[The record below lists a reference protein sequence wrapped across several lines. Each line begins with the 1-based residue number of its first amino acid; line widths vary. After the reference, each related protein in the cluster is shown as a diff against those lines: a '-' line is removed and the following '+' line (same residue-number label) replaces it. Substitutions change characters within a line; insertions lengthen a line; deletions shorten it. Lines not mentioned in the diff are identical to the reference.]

1 MDHTDGENEKKGK
14 KVLFALTNVCVVL
27 KNRSNAKCV
36 ERKPSQGDERANSNR
51 ISVCQLEIPDTKN
64 EIKARSIEVVAID
77 CLPTRVSTI
86 CGKAADEI
94 SARK

>member
-14 KVLFALTNVCVVL
+14 KVLFALTNVCIVL

-64 EIKARSIEVVAID
+64 EIKARSIEVVSRLTAFRPA
-77 CLPTRVSTI
+77 CPPSVEKQLMR
-86 CGKAADEI
+86 
-94 SARK
+94 